1 MYLVDQ
7 QILSVAQFF
16 LDFAD
21 FLFQFRAIFRFQMI
35 QITFNAL

>member
-1 MYLVDQ
+1 MYSVDQ

-21 FLFQFRAIFRFQMI
+21 LFEFRAIFRFQMI